1 MVVTILKDVLRD
13 ALLIAERFL
22 GKQLT
27 LPIVGNILLKTEQQ
41 KLRIQA
47 TNLEMGVDI
56 SLPAKITKEGMIAIP
71 PRVLSTLLSNLSDDK
86 VTLEERQN
94 TLRIETDLSQ
104 SEIRGVSGKE
114 FPLMP
119 TIKLQ
124 TKIAVQNNE
133 FIPQLSRVL
142 PAISP
147 SDFKPEISGVLFKI
161 DKKEIIIVGTD
172 TFRLAEARIKEFE
185 ADTTAVYILPLRPLQ
200 ELVRIAD
207 VKEET
212 EFTFGDGQ
220 VSLQTSGICIISRLI
235 TGRYPEY
242 EGLIPKDFSTTMK
255 IPRSELLSAVRLSG
269 VFASKLND
277 IILTYRSNHLAIEIV
292 NPEIGKHTKELSAKI
307 SGKSG
312 RVGFNYRYLSDALEA
327 LNSEDVTL
335 LITDETRPALI
346 RDEDDAGFFTIL
358 MPIRIS

>member
-1 MVVTILKDVLRD
+1 MVVTILKEVLRD
-13 ALLIAERFL
+13 ALLVAERFL

-27 LPIVGNILLKTEQQ
+27 LPIIGNILLKTEQQ

-56 SLPAKITKEGMIAIP
+56 SLPAKVTKEGMIAIP
-71 PRVLSTLLSNLSDDK
+71 PRVLSTLLQSLQDEK

-94 TLRIETDLSQ
+94 TLKIETDLSQ
-104 SEIRGVSGKE
+104 SEIRGISGKE

-119 TIKLQ
+119 TIKPQ
-124 TKIAVQNNE
+124 TKIILKNSY
-133 FIPQLSRVL
+133 FIPQLIRVL

-147 SDFKPEISGVLFKI
+147 SDFKPEISGVLFRI
-161 DKKEIIIVGTD
+161 DKKDIVIVGTD

-185 ADTTAVYILPLRPLQ
+185 ADAVGTHIIPLRPLQ

-207 VKEET
+207 PEEET
-212 EFTFGDGQ
+212 EFVFGDGQ
-220 VSLQTSGICIISRLI
+220 VSLQTSGVRIVSRLI

-242 EGLIPKDFSTTMK
+242 EALIPKDFATTMK
-255 IPRSELLSAVRLSG
+255 IPRNELLSAVRLSG

-277 IILTYRSNHLAIEIV
+277 IILTYRANHLAIEIV
-292 NPEIGKHTKELSAKI
+292 NPEIGRHTKELTATV

-327 LNSEDVTL
+327 LHSEDVTVS
-335 LITDETRPALI
+335 ITDETRPALI
-346 RDEDDAGFFTIL
+346 RDEADIGFFTIL